1 MSNFTT
7 ELRYILESYNGQTEN
22 GPASKVNEVIDNT
35 RTSLFDFD
43 YPHASL
49 TQSEK
54 EHLEKHIMLHYY
66 TREIG
71 FETMG
76 LFKLKLESKLWDIMP
91 KYEKL
96 YALEHLNLDFFSD
109 VDYTRK
115 LDSQTDQDGFTSKMT
130 GSVDHQNSGKE
141 TNITTGGWKDQKDG
155 GTTETTS
162 GSIENEDN
170 ITIDRSK
177 DGKIIE
183 GTEFGKVVTQTGSEI
198 DAKSG
203 SDDKII
209 SGTIEK
215 EIEFGKTST
224 ESGGYT
230 DETTYGKT
238 EETSGGYTDTFTGDQ
253 RNLHSDTPQSAV
265 DITNASEAYVS
276 DLQKRIDNLET
287 QRTYDDQVVE
297 AGGTDSTSR
306 TFNNQKNTEGGTQT
320 ETTKYGG
327 GVSSPYDEETS
338 YNSSNTKTFNNRA
351 STDSG
356 DETKTTEFDDYN
368 EKEEHSGS
376 TEEIYH
382 DLKREVE
389 DDSSVQ
395 RTYNSLKVEDEN
407 LKKLTDTYQNL
418 MNEIDK
424 TDVVDLTERI
434 YGNVHGNNIEKFIK
448 YKDNILNIELM
459 IIKDLN
465 VLFMGLWC

>member
-35 RTSLFDFD
+35 REQLFDFD
-43 YPHASL
+43 YPHASM
-49 TQSEK
+49 TASEK
-54 EHLEKHIMLHYY
+54 EHLEKHFMLHYY

-76 LFKLKLESKLWDIMP
+76 LFKLKLQSKLWDIMP

-115 LDSQTDQDGFTSKMT
+115 LDSQTDQDGTTSKMS
-130 GSVDHQNSGKE
+130 GSVEHANSGKQ
-141 TNITTGGWKDQKDG
+141 TNITTGGWKDQNDG
-155 GTTETTS
+155 GTTETTT
-162 GSIENEDN
+162 GSIERSDD

-183 GTEFGKVVTQTGSEI
+183 GTDFGKVVTQSGSEI
-198 DAKSG
+198 DAKTG

-209 SGTIEK
+209 SGSIEK

-238 EETSGGYTDTFTGDQ
+238 ETTGGGYTDTFTGDQ

-265 DITNASEAYVS
+265 DLSNASEAYVS

-287 QRTYDDQVVE
+287 QRVYDDQSVE
-297 AGGTDSTSR
+297 AGGTDTTER
-306 TFNNQKNTEGGTQT
+306 TFNDQTNTEGGTQT
-320 ETTKYGG
+320 ETTTYGNG
-327 GVSSPYDEETS
+327 PTAPYDEETS
-338 YNSSNTKTFNNRA
+338 YGSTNTKTFNARA
-351 STDSG
+351 TTDSG
-356 DETKTTEFDDYN
+356 DETKTTEFDDYL

-376 TEEIYH
+376 TEETYN
-382 DLKREVE
+382 DLKKEVE
-389 DDSSVQ
+389 DDSSTQ
-395 RTYNSLKVEDEN
+395 RTYNNLKVEDEN
-407 LKKLTDTYQNL
+407 LKKLTDTYNNL
-418 MNEIDK
+418 LNEIDK
-424 TDVVDLTERI
+424 TDIVDLTERI
-434 YGNVHGNNIEKFIK
+434 YGNVNGNNIEKFIK

-459 IIKDLN
+459 IIKELN